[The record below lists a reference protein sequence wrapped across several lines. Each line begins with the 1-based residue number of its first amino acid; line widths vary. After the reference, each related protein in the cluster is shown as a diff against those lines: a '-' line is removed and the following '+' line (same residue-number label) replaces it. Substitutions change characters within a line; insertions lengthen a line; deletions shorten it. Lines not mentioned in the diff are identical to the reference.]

1 LKDTGPKIFLRRL
14 LETGIDISNIELL
27 NPSLEDV
34 NNRSKSKKIL
44 IGRLDGTSYYDF
56 STRNLQ
62 NFLALRNYNKI
73 SKVVG
78 ALPLLKSS
86 RISNRLFNRY
96 LDRTCSWLITNADGL
111 VFQSKI
117 SLEMH
122 KTFLNF
128 DVSSKPYRIINNG
141 VDVDL
146 FSPGEQPSNSFGF
159 PSVIISASHYRLHKR
174 LQEAVK
180 LVNYLS
186 AEFPKIRLNV
196 VGEMDLLTSRCVK
209 KLDTS
214 RCNFHG
220 RISPKKLPYFYKN
233 ADIQLH
239 LSIFDPCPN
248 VVVEGLA
255 SGLPVIT
262 PLESGAQELVGMSNF
277 NWVVAEQ
284 LNMRYME
291 LHREEKIPNINLETY
306 SNVFIKIFD
315 NLKANQNSAR
325 ARAEDSLDIRQ
336 VAKQYQQFFDKMKED
351 YDE

>member
-1 LKDTGPKIFLRRL
+1 M
-14 LETGIDISNIELL
+14 EAGIDISDIELL
-27 NPSLEDV
+27 NPSLEDIK
-34 NNRSKSKKIL
+34 NRSRAKKIL

-56 STRNLQ
+56 SIRNLQ
-62 NFLALRNYNKI
+62 NFLALRNYKRI

-78 ALPLLKSS
+78 TLPLLKSS
-86 RISNRLFNRY
+86 RVINRLLNRY
-96 LDRTCSWLITNADGL
+96 LDRTCSWLLTNANGL
-111 VFQSKI
+111 VFQSKL

-122 KTFLNF
+122 KTFLGF
-128 DVSSKPYRIINNG
+128 DDSSKPFRIINNG
-141 VDVDL
+141 VNVDL
-146 FSPGEQPSNSFGF
+146 FSPQEEVDNSFGF
-159 PSVIISASHYRLHKR
+159 PSVIISASQYRLHKR

-196 VGEMDLLTSRCVK
+196 VGEMDFLTSSCVK
-209 KLDTS
+209 NLDTS

-220 RISPKKLPYFYKN
+220 RVASERLPYFYKN

-262 PLESGAQELVGMSNF
+262 PLESGAEELVGKSNS

-284 LNMRYME
+284 LDMQYME
-291 LHREEKIPNINLETY
+291 LHREEKIPVINLATY
-306 SNVFIKIFD
+306 SKVFTKIFD

-325 ARAEDSLDIRQ
+325 ARAEGSLDIKRA
-336 VAKQYQQFFDKMKED
+336 AKQYQQFFTEMKED
-351 YDE
+351 LDE